1 MGFKIT
7 NYQAGIRNARREFT
21 GGTFGV
27 LSGGKKTPNDVIE
40 RFIASNRSRFNV
52 QKEMYRDLKAA
63 QLLGVSTANL
73 KKEFKE
79 RQLSSDTY
87 NALEKGLFRP
97 YFPSQDIQARFEE
110 IARNIGQTNPFV
122 FALPTLQRLR
132 LDFNNLRLDFNFDNF
147 INPGDFLLRDAP
159 APTAAPQLPQ
169 TGAVITPPPRA
180 DVIPQSGLTATETAL
195 LSPDEQIIRQRNR
208 T

>member
-21 GGTFGV
+21 GGAFGV

-63 QLLGVSTANL
+63 QLLGVSTNNL

-79 RQLSSDTY
+79 RQLSEDTY
-87 NALEKGLFRP
+87 NSLNKGVFKP
-97 YFPSQDIQARFEE
+97 YFPSEDIQARFNE
-110 IARNIGQTNPFV
+110 IATNIGEPNPFQNCFTYTTTV
-122 FALPTLQRLR
+122 RIYF
-132 LDFNNLRLDFNFDNF
+132 
-147 INPGDFLLRDAP
+147 
-159 APTAAPQLPQ
+159 
-169 TGAVITPPPRA
+169 
-180 DVIPQSGLTATETAL
+180 
-195 LSPDEQIIRQRNR
+195 
-208 T
+208 